1 MDSSDTHLVLT
12 AMLAPAFFLTATAS
26 LLLSANNRLARI
38 IDRTRALLR
47 ELPDIQD
54 TAERALYERRIALQR
69 QRSMTILRAG
79 QLLYVG
85 ISCFV
90 GTSLAVAIDT
100 FTGHRLGTL
109 PVWLASAGVLAMF
122 TASLLLA
129 RESTLAVTAINEEM
143 DHRPKPRTTATDD
156 ARGRTATMPVVVSKQ
171 MSRWCRADVVSAS
184 FAAATPAG
192 TMAPPRSAR

>member
-1 MDSSDTHLVLT
+1 
-12 AMLAPAFFLTATAS
+12 
-26 LLLSANNRLARI
+26 
-38 IDRTRALLR
+38 
-47 ELPDIQD
+47 
-54 TAERALYERRIALQR
+54 
-69 QRSMTILRAG
+69 MTILRAG

-156 ARGRTATMPVVVSKQ
+156 AR
-171 MSRWCRADVVSAS
+171 
-184 FAAATPAG
+184 
-192 TMAPPRSAR
+192 

>member
-1 MDSSDTHLVLT
+1 MTPSTDHTVLT

-38 IDRTRALLR
+38 IDRARTLLR
-47 ELPDIQD
+47 ELADVEEES
-54 TAERALYERRIALQR
+54 ERSLLEKRIALQR
-69 QRSMTILRAG
+69 QRSLIILRAG
-79 QLLYVG
+79 QLLYG
-85 ISCFV
+85 AISCFV

-143 DHRPKPRTTATDD
+143 DHRPKPRKAATD
-156 ARGRTATMPVVVSKQ
+156 
-171 MSRWCRADVVSAS
+171 AS
-184 FAAATPAG
+184 G
-192 TMAPPRSAR
+192 G

>member
-79 QLLYVG
+79 QLLYLG

-143 DHRPKPRTTATDD
+143 DHRPKPRKAATD
-156 ARGRTATMPVVVSKQ
+156 
-171 MSRWCRADVVSAS
+171 AS
-184 FAAATPAG
+184 G
-192 TMAPPRSAR
+192 G